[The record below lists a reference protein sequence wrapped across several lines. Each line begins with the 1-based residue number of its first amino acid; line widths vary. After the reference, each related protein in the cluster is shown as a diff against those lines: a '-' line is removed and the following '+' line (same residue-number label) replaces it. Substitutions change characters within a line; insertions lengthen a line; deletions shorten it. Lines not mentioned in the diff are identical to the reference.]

1 MDIDFDLSEVEAAC
15 KAFDRALVQSSHHS
29 VEAAAK
35 AGINEA
41 RVRHRYRDRTGE
53 LTATSMEASRVVIR
67 LSDGAVGEMR
77 WPMRYASYVER
88 HTKYGGFAGL
98 AHIKADAV
106 LTAESEGGAVLA
118 AGYTISR

>member
-15 KAFDRALVQSSHHS
+15 KAFDKALVQSAHHS

-53 LTATSMEASRVVIR
+53 LTATSMESSRVVIR

-88 HTKYGGFAGL
+88 SRFGGFAGL
-98 AHIKADAV
+98 AYIKADAV